1 MNIHFLQQYMQN
13 QAMSILASEENQL
26 KTQSPFASFS
36 FQQMLEKK
44 IAEATLKN
52 NTLTKPLNYQNNF
65 FPISNSNVQQ
75 EQNSTYQSIIARVAN
90 KYNID
95 EKLIHAV
102 IQTESGYNTYAKSKA
117 GAQGLM
123 QLMPNTARML
133 GVNNPFDPNEN
144 IEGGVKYLSKMLN
157 KYNGNL
163 QLALAAYN
171 AGPGN
176 VDKYNGIPPFN
187 ETQNYVRK
195 VMNTYL
201 S

>member
-13 QAMSILASEENQL
+13 QAMSLFASEENRF
-26 KTQSPFASFS
+26 KVQSPFSHLS
-36 FQQMLEKK
+36 FQQLLEKK

-52 NTLTKPLNYQNNF
+52 NSLSNTVNHSYHFQTKNGV
-65 FPISNSNVQQ
+65 NVQQ
-75 EQNSTYQSIIARVAN
+75 QKNSSYNSIIERVAS
-90 KYNID
+90 KYNVD
-95 EKLIHAV
+95 ENLIHAV

-133 GVNNPFDPNEN
+133 GVNNPFNPNEN
-144 IEGGVKYLSKMLN
+144 IEGGVKYLSKML
-157 KYNGNL
+157 KRYNGNL

-176 VDKYNGIPPFN
+176 VDKYKGIPPFN

-195 VMNTYL
+195 VMNLYL

>member
-13 QAMSILASEENQL
+13 QAMSLFASEENRF
-26 KTQSPFASFS
+26 KVQSPFSHLS
-36 FQQMLEKK
+36 FQQLLEKK

-52 NTLTKPLNYQNNF
+52 NSLSNTINHSYHFQTKNGV
-65 FPISNSNVQQ
+65 NVQQ
-75 EQNSTYQSIIARVAN
+75 QQNSSYNSIIERVAS
-90 KYNID
+90 KYNVD
-95 EKLIHAV
+95 ENLIHAV

-133 GVNNPFDPNEN
+133 GVNNPFNPNEN
-144 IEGGVKYLSKMLN
+144 LEGGVKYLSKML
-157 KYNGNL
+157 KRYNGNL

-176 VDKYNGIPPFN
+176 VDKYKGIPPFN

-195 VMNTYL
+195 VMNLYL